1 MWSSGG
7 RAWIHSIEDLWYD
20 ENKAGRPAMNLSH
33 TIKIMNTTEIKEI
46 IDPIEEI
53 VFQAV
58 YASG

>member
-1 MWSSGG
+1 
-7 RAWIHSIEDLWYD
+7 
-20 ENKAGRPAMNLSH
+20 MNLSH
-33 TIKIMNTTEIKEI
+33 TIKIMKTTEIKEI